1 MIGSYSNAPVAS
13 SVDGASTQAPPLI
26 VPGRDGS
33 IMLASSG
40 LQQLP
45 YRAQD
50 LVASAPWSLGQRGTS
65 MMVGSKTSFMVEV
78 DLRTGHVL
86 QTLPTIT
93 DGCPTSPVP
102 PSDGSAPP
110 SMWLGRNDY
119 VVRAYDTSARKLLW
133 NLTYSEVMPPAL
145 PSDAQD
151 AEQRADNAANA
162 YLEQCEARQGRNIF
176 SATVHGEITASD
188 AITGALKWRSESLG
202 APLAHVYDVCSAD
215 SGETSYIEHRL
226 LEVWPASAEF
236 QQQLLNGGGASIAG
250 GGGGDDGGSKA
261 QRSEVFVGALPGG
274 QLYVL
279 PRSPYTTFDFTSP
292 PEAFVSGGGG
302 GGALLPAPVYD
313 AATLAAAAKDV
324 VVVHADDGVV
334 SDSLITAHWL
344 EQCGALWDLTRDPQ
358 VEYQCLIG
366 VHNVTAAVDSH
377 ALRALPAA
385 AALISGIAISSAAGS
400 EGSRRTEPF
409 AAASILSLMARQIAS
424 SIAPVG
430 LVPHIAALLELVIA
444 VMTVVA
450 ALLLVFSIVAR
461 VPCCRRAAQRAVSAV
476 LGNWKRGGR
485 TNRSRGRGGRAS
497 ANDASGST
505 GVQPT
510 LTIGVAA
517 ASDAS
522 VATATDA
529 VAGSSSNAV
538 VSAPRSM
545 HSEATVQLGGVVHRV
560 IGRLAISDRILG
572 YGCNGTVVYAGQV
585 DSRPVAIKRMLRTF
599 HPTATREISLLIRT
613 DGHANVVRYFAC
625 EEAADFVYLAL
636 ELCDGTL
643 ADEVARAAKARAKF
657 AARSAAG
664 KLKGPSQLRG
674 GGLGAGG
681 PGSVFRL
688 AEDLDISGGADSGHA
703 SEGDDTAVAQ
713 SAVAA
718 AAVALPVPTP
728 TPDTRRFLREIASA
742 IAHLHSHHIAHR
754 DVKPAN
760 ILISSLRDQS
770 GSPTQHLYPG
780 REFHS
785 IGTRFAPKISDFGLG
800 KQLSVDASSYGHSLG
815 GPALQRA
822 AHGAQEPLASG
833 AASPPRPGDTATST
847 SAGAAPGSIGWMAP
861 EVLVPLLRERSPHD
875 PLLPHSPPADR
886 GGGSG
891 GGAGIGH
898 GSEVLLVSGAAPD
911 AKKEQLAAGD
921 TAGGSGDQLRWRRTR
936 AADVWAL
943 GCVFFHVLDPGA
955 HPFGQSYERERNIL
969 RGAADLSCL
978 EPAAP
983 EMHDLIAAMLRV
995 DPTTRPSAH
1004 EVAEHPA
1011 MWSDDQRLAFLVD
1024 VSDRLEREC
1033 EGSALLAFLEA
1044 QSRRVVG
1051 ASWAQ
1056 RLPAALITDN
1066 SKYRKYDYGSIVDCL
1081 RLLRNK
1087 RSHFRELPDAV
1098 RVGVLGS
1105 LDDPVALVPFF
1116 LARERFP
1123 LLLLACWEAT
1133 RSFLAHE
1140 PVFAAH
1146 IGSHTAAPIA
1156 VKARARAALT
1166 ASATLPPPGSATPA
1180 GVAAASAA
1188 PAPAAVVVSSQT
1200 ASPGPS
1206 HPSLPRPQAAPSAG
1220 GGAAGTAGALA
1231 ARSAAATLQQR
1242 PAALAS
1248 VPRAPP
1254 VVLSSAATAIVPSR
1268 EWYQPESAWHD
1279 AHAAMVHLVA
1289 TSTGGPVV
1297 CATRDRDADGGS
1309 AEATTAAR
1317 VMVVSAHSWLTE
1329 TRFSGGA
1336 HTTGPKYKS
1345 MLCKDWEG
1353 SKGTVCGRG
1362 VRCDFAHGALELR
1375 LRPGGTRI
1383 TDSITSSTLDDS
1395 GSSEDVVEAMQR
1407 FVLRY

>member
-1 MIGSYSNAPVAS
+1 MTKPWGIPRNVFFIFTLSLSVFRGHSEREHRVIVSRKSFEDDRTLILVSLDGAITALSPKNGKKMVRQDALLWSSEKRVDNPTILREYQRALIWAHFGSWLVLFALLQWTTRFGGPMIGSYSNAPVAS

-400 EGSRRTEPF
+400 EGSRSTEPF
-409 AAASILSLMARQIAS
+409 VAASILSPMARQIAS

-444 VMTVVA
+444 AMTVVA

-505 GVQPT
+505 GMQPT

-522 VATATDA
+522 GATATDA
-529 VAGSSSNAV
+529 VAGSSSIAV

-585 DSRPVAIKRMLRTF
+585 GARSSCSRHPRSFDHDSPRAWIP
-599 HPTATREISLLIRT
+599 PLLGGLEARR
-613 DGHANVVRYFAC
+613 HQANVAHVPSN
-625 EEAADFVYLAL
+625 
-636 ELCDGTL
+636 CD
-643 ADEVARAAKARAKF
+643 AR
-657 AARSAAG
+657 
-664 KLKGPSQLRG
+664 
-674 GGLGAGG
+674 
-681 PGSVFRL
+681 
-688 AEDLDISGGADSGHA
+688 D
-703 SEGDDTAVAQ
+703 
-713 SAVAA
+713 
-718 AAVALPVPTP
+718 
-728 TPDTRRFLREIASA
+728 
-742 IAHLHSHHIAHR
+742 
-754 DVKPAN
+754 
-760 ILISSLRDQS
+760 
-770 GSPTQHLYPG
+770 
-780 REFHS
+780 
-785 IGTRFAPKISDFGLG
+785 
-800 KQLSVDASSYGHSLG
+800 
-815 GPALQRA
+815 
-822 AHGAQEPLASG
+822 
-833 AASPPRPGDTATST
+833 
-847 SAGAAPGSIGWMAP
+847 
-861 EVLVPLLRERSPHD
+861 
-875 PLLPHSPPADR
+875 
-886 GGGSG
+886 
-891 GGAGIGH
+891 
-898 GSEVLLVSGAAPD
+898 
-911 AKKEQLAAGD
+911 
-921 TAGGSGDQLRWRRTR
+921 
-936 AADVWAL
+936 
-943 GCVFFHVLDPGA
+943 
-955 HPFGQSYERERNIL
+955 
-969 RGAADLSCL
+969 
-978 EPAAP
+978 
-983 EMHDLIAAMLRV
+983 
-995 DPTTRPSAH
+995 
-1004 EVAEHPA
+1004 
-1011 MWSDDQRLAFLVD
+1011 
-1024 VSDRLEREC
+1024 
-1033 EGSALLAFLEA
+1033 
-1044 QSRRVVG
+1044 
-1051 ASWAQ
+1051 
-1056 RLPAALITDN
+1056 
-1066 SKYRKYDYGSIVDCL
+1066 
-1081 RLLRNK
+1081 
-1087 RSHFRELPDAV
+1087 
-1098 RVGVLGS
+1098 
-1105 LDDPVALVPFF
+1105 
-1116 LARERFP
+1116 
-1123 LLLLACWEAT
+1123 
-1133 RSFLAHE
+1133 
-1140 PVFAAH
+1140 FAAH
-1146 IGSHTAAPIA
+1146 PH
-1156 VKARARAALT
+1156 
-1166 ASATLPPPGSATPA
+1166 
-1180 GVAAASAA
+1180 
-1188 PAPAAVVVSSQT
+1188 
-1200 ASPGPS
+1200 
-1206 HPSLPRPQAAPSAG
+1206 
-1220 GGAAGTAGALA
+1220 
-1231 ARSAAATLQQR
+1231 
-1242 PAALAS
+1242 
-1248 VPRAPP
+1248 
-1254 VVLSSAATAIVPSR
+1254 
-1268 EWYQPESAWHD
+1268 
-1279 AHAAMVHLVA
+1279 
-1289 TSTGGPVV
+1289 
-1297 CATRDRDADGGS
+1297 
-1309 AEATTAAR
+1309 
-1317 VMVVSAHSWLTE
+1317 
-1329 TRFSGGA
+1329 
-1336 HTTGPKYKS
+1336 
-1345 MLCKDWEG
+1345 
-1353 SKGTVCGRG
+1353 
-1362 VRCDFAHGALELR
+1362 
-1375 LRPGGTRI
+1375 
-1383 TDSITSSTLDDS
+1383 
-1395 GSSEDVVEAMQR
+1395 
-1407 FVLRY
+1407 